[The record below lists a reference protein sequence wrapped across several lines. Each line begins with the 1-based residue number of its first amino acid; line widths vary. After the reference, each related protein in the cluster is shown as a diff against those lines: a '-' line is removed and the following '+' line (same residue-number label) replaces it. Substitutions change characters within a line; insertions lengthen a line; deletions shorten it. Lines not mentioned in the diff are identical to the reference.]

1 MSHEISRYKELYIWQ
16 ILDGDAQVGMPQGI
30 IALCQQFMDLKKWP
44 AEKKTETNNYLT
56 FLSERARGKIL
67 TGARFIRNFVTKHTT
82 YKQDS
87 FLNEEISFD
96 LLKMLDTLNDP
107 AS

>member
-1 MSHEISRYKELYIWQ
+1 
-16 ILDGDAQVGMPQGI
+16 
-30 IALCQQFMDLKKWP
+30 MDLKKWP
-44 AEKKTETNNYLT
+44 AEKKTETNNYLN

-67 TGARFIRNFVTKHTT
+67 TGARFIRNFVTNHTT

-87 FLNEEISFD
+87 FLNENISFD

-107 AS
+107 ASQARAEFLGKYA